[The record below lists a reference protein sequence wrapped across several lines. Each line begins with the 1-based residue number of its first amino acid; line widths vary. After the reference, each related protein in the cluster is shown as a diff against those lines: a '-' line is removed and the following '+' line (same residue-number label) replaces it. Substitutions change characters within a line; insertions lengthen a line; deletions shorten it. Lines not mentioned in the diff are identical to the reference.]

1 MNNCEKDLWSNV
13 YALLK
18 TVGPEQWHQQHCC
31 GVRGWAELQQSLQ
44 HRHHQQQ
51 QVKKKKCIIVRQSI
65 SHQAKMAAKND
76 KSGAATIMRE
86 HKKI

>member
-1 MNNCEKDLWSNV
+1 M

-51 QVKKKKCIIVRQSI
+51 QVKKKKCIIVRQSTRPKW
-65 SHQAKMAAKND
+65 QRKMIKVAQRP
-76 KSGAATIMRE
+76 S
-86 HKKI
+86 

>member
-1 MNNCEKDLWSNV
+1 M

-31 GVRGWAELQQSLQ
+31 GVRGRGELQQSLQ

-51 QVKKKKCIIVRQSI
+51 QVKKNKCIIVRQSV

-76 KSGAATIMRE
+76 KIFISDFAYRSPRVFDHVMSLY
-86 HKKI
+86 